1 MHDGLQPAA
10 WHELFVATATAAA
23 ALLGLIF
30 VAISLHMREI
40 ETRPT
45 LRLRARLNLQ
55 ALGSV
60 LTASLAAL
68 LPGQGP
74 RWLGVELLAISF
86 AYLGL
91 VAVGCLRTAREIQGL
106 PADVRFRVLL
116 QNSVLILQV
125 AASVS
130 LMTGRGPG
138 LYLEAPMVLLALPVT
153 IFNAWNIVFA
163 RELREP

>member
-1 MHDGLQPAA
+1 MHHGLQLAA

-30 VAISLHMREI
+30 VAISFHMREI

-55 ALGSV
+55 ALGAV
-60 LTASLAAL
+60 LTVSLAAL

-74 RWLGVELLAISF
+74 RWLGAELLAIAF
-86 AYLGL
+86 AYFGL
-91 VAVGCLRTAREIQGL
+91 VVAGWRRTAREIHGL

-116 QNSVLILQV
+116 QNSVLILQI
-125 AASVS
+125 AAGVS
-130 LMTGRGPG
+130 LMIGRGPG

-163 RELREP
+163 RELGEP